1 MPYLGLQ
8 DGREVIPPQVPSGTT
23 VQCPVCG
30 DEMYVK
36 RSHYRGDSFV
46 SRHFVH
52 KAENSGR
59 GGGQGEGGGSSDC
72 PGESDV
78 HHKMKAIA
86 YARLEEDF
94 PNAEIELEGHLQGR
108 FADVLLTFPE
118 PQAPYGKGIAV
129 EAQYQNK
136 GKDIEG
142 VTEHYFEHS
151 YSVAWLEEDDFSTHN
166 VDLSRI
172 LTLWPYAIP
181 DRRGTEGYSG
191 VIRWLWQDK
200 RASVELEVP
209 LPEEYWASKDKTGEW
224 VTVAE
229 RDIKTMGSARISKS
243 PNETLIFGLS
253 KADWGNNESMG
264 VRVYQGDVNKLR
276 SFADELDRVAFGD
289 ERPSYEE
296 CDPEWHELSHRWLTG
311 APNVTAWIKA
321 VIPSPNP
328 SGDSDVV
335 ISLWR
340 KKPTSGTEHVSMQ
353 IRPYAT
359 DNLRELAD
367 LLDKAFE
374 IEKDR

>member
-1 MPYLGLQ
+1 
-8 DGREVIPPQVPSGTT
+8 
-23 VQCPVCG
+23 
-30 DEMYVK
+30 MYVK

-52 KAENSGR
+52 KSENL
-59 GGGQGEGGGSSDC
+59 GGGSAQGEGGIEGDC

-94 PNAEIELEGHLQGR
+94 PDAVIMLEGHANGR

-118 PQAPYGKGIAV
+118 PRSPYGNGIAV
-129 EAQYQNK
+129 EAQYRNE
-136 GKDIEG
+136 GKDIEE
-142 VTEHYFEHS
+142 VTEHYFQHS
-151 YSVAWLEEDDFSTHN
+151 YSVAWLEEDDFTTHD
-166 VDLSRI
+166 VDLSGI
-172 LTLWPYAIP
+172 LTVWPNALP
-181 DRRGTEGYSG
+181 NRRGVEGYSD

-200 RASVELEVP
+200 SAPVELEIP
-209 LPEEYWASKDKTGEW
+209 IPGEYWASFDKTGEW

-229 RDIKTMGSARISKS
+229 RDIKRLGSARISKS

-264 VRVYQGDVNKLR
+264 VRVYPSDVSKLR
-276 SFADELDRVAFGD
+276 SFADELDKVAFGD
-289 ERPSYEE
+289 ERPSYED

-321 VIPSPNP
+321 TIPSPKP
-328 SGDSDVV
+328 GGDSDVV

-340 KKPTSGTEHVSMQ
+340 KKPSTGTEHISMK

-367 LLDKAFE
+367 LLYKAFE
-374 IEKDR
+374 IEESR